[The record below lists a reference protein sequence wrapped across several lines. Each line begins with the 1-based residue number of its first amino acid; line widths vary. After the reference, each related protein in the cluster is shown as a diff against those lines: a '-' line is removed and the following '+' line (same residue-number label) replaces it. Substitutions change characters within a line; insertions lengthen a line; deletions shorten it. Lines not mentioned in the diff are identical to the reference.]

1 MLAIGLLIGV
11 ALVAITVSVGIIRG
25 SIDRRRR
32 EQSYEVPRATYRKLA
47 DAEDID
53 DVIEKAL
60 DEPHGTD

>member
-1 MLAIGLLIGV
+1 MLAIGLLIGL
-11 ALVAITVSVGIIRG
+11 ALAAITVSVGIIRG

-32 EQSYEVPRATYRKLA
+32 EQSYAVPRATYRKLA